1 MLKCDFFFQICN
13 YFFYGFCGELLPIFF
28 FIIILFPFLPYFP
41 NKRFLISN
49 LFVFRKG
56 MVPFVFVGTK
66 ENIKTAWALLEYHM
80 SYLQVGRFF
89 TFALNLSPFLGFS
102 QLNKCFFEPC
112 AGGWSPVSLL
122 PEPMEGGSC

>member
-1 MLKCDFFFQICN
+1 
-13 YFFYGFCGELLPIFF
+13 
-28 FIIILFPFLPYFP
+28 
-41 NKRFLISN
+41 
-49 LFVFRKG
+49 

-89 TFALNLSPFLGFS
+89 ALALNLSPFLGFTLNPAR
-102 QLNKCFFEPC
+102 LNKRFFEPP
-112 AGGWSPVSLL
+112 AGGALFWSPVFLL